1 MTVGPGHHGRG
12 RSLIN
17 GRTEMSEHEQRGGE
31 TAIPATGLGKCA
43 NAIEAF
49 IKPIYTWL
57 GYVGALVLAA
67 LVIAMVYSVIAR
79 RFFNAPLQG
88 SGDII
93 EMSMLLLT
101 FAAIGLEHLGH
112 EKMTVEIVADHLP
125 KRFMAIVTPIIYFLG
140 VVVLCLAVWQLIR
153 FGIKIQDR
161 GETTPGILKLP
172 KYPFIY
178 VAAFGILTVI
188 PIYVAR
194 FLRAVDGLRV
204 RRVRTSADKAVT
216 E

>member
-1 MTVGPGHHGRG
+1 
-12 RSLIN
+12 
-17 GRTEMSEHEQRGGE
+17 MSEQEHSGGE
-31 TAIPATGLGKCA
+31 IAIPAAGLSKCA

-57 GYVGALVLAA
+57 GYVGALILAA
-67 LVIAMVYSVIAR
+67 LVVAMVYSVIAR

-101 FAAIGLEHLGH
+101 FATIGLEHMGH

-125 KRFMAIVTPIIYFLG
+125 KRFQAILRPVIYFLG
-140 VVVLCLAVWQLIR
+140 VAVLCMAVWQLIR
-153 FGIKIQDR
+153 WGIKIQDR
-161 GETTPGILKLP
+161 HETTPGTLKLP
-172 KYPFIY
+172 KYPFVY
-178 VAAFGILTVI
+178 VAAFGMLTLI
-188 PIYVAR
+188 PIYVCR
-194 FLRAVDGLRV
+194 FLRSIDGLRAP
-204 RRVRTSADKAVT
+204 TSADKAVK